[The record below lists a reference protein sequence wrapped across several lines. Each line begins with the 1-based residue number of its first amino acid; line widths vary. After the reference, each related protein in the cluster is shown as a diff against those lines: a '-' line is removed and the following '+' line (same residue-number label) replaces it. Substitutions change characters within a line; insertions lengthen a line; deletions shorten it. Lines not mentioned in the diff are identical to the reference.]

1 MATFRIGHSILFVI
15 ASATLGSL
23 LPVSATAS
31 IFRNA
36 YVSFEMP
43 DNWKCNLEQTEW
55 VCRSEDNQQSKEAII
70 ILTAKEVGPMDSFE
84 AYINHLNTPQQVT
97 YRNTGTTTS
106 RIVYQPKRVSVN
118 DQQWVDGL
126 HLGSE
131 VPSYFTRYLATIKG
145 KIAVL
150 VTFSAHRNKY
160 TDYSSAFFKAVQSL
174 RVIATN
180 NLTSSPDVGPIRGAG
195 EMLTD
200 GIHGAMPGD
209 LEGDGGGT
217 GIAGGGGGGS
227 NIKTILLVIA
237 LLLAGGGIYVFMK
250 SKRSS

>member
-1 MATFRIGHSILFVI
+1 MVI
-15 ASATLGSL
+15 AIAGL
-23 LPVSATAS
+23 LPVSAPAAM
-31 IFRNA
+31 FRNA

-70 ILTAKEVGPMDSFE
+70 ILTAKEVGPMDSFD
-84 AYINHLNTPQQVT
+84 AYVNHLNTPQQVT

-106 RIVYQPKRVSVN
+106 RIVYQPKRVNIN

-195 EMLTD
+195 ETLTD
-200 GIHGAMPGD
+200 GIQGAMPAGLD
-209 LEGDGGGT
+209 DG
-217 GIAGGGGGGS
+217 AGGGAGIAAAGSSGS
-227 NIKTILLVIA
+227 NIKTVLLVIA

-250 SKRSS
+250 SKRP